1 MKYRL
6 FTLTLALA
14 GAAANAADIEAGRHK
29 AGTCLGC
36 HGVPTYAN
44 VYPSYHVPKL
54 AGQHAAYIVAALKGY
69 QTGERDHPTMRAQ
82 THRLSEGDMAD
93 IAAFF
98 SSLPADTA
106 GERQIV
112 NRGPRAALP
121 EAQKQKLQVC
131 VSCHG
136 EDGNSPLPEN
146 PRIAGQYRD
155 YLHRALLD
163 YKEGRRKN
171 AVMLGMIGLLDE
183 HDMKVF
189 AAYFSSH
196 KGLGVVDIGDI
207 DTR

>member
-6 FTLTLALA
+6 FTLTLALLA
-14 GAAANAADIEAGRHK
+14 AAANAGDSEAGRHK
-29 AGTCLGC
+29 AATCLGC
-36 HGVPTYAN
+36 HGIPTYAN

-69 QTGERDHPTMRAQ
+69 QSGERDHPTMRAQ

-106 GERQIV
+106 AERQ
-112 NRGPRAALP
+112 PARAALP
-121 EAQKQKLQVC
+121 EEQQQKLQVC

-189 AAYFSSH
+189 AAWFSSH
-196 KGLGVVDIGDI
+196 KGLGVVDIS
-207 DTR
+207 DTDAR